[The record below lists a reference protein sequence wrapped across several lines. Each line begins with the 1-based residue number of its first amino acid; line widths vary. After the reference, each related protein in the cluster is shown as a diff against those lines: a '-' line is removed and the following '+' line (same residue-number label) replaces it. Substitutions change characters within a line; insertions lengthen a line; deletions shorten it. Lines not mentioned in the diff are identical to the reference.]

1 MHLGMA
7 DLKLTEY
14 ITCRKNSKLPDL
26 ILKATEKKWQIICF
40 NFSLKMEALALLEM
54 NEGNLNPYLMF
65 RPSVSCKS
73 MQKFKHSQMFHIPAT
88 TRRSNGCRI

>member
-1 MHLGMA
+1 
-7 DLKLTEY
+7 
-14 ITCRKNSKLPDL
+14 
-26 ILKATEKKWQIICF
+26 
-40 NFSLKMEALALLEM
+40 MEALALLEM